1 MFRQTVLLIV
11 VLMFFAQPLTA
22 RAGNPETSL
31 PARPGSAAPSRKAA
45 FGPEP
50 DLPAR
55 ISLAF
60 DDANLRLGFT
70 RVGYIAETCADLQAR
85 RNPAASEPGTIVL
98 PVMFHGIFETVP
110 EDSLAGKNMSAA
122 DFAAIMDLAHDLGF
136 QTITTTQLIDF
147 LDHNGKIP
155 PRSLYLI
162 FDDRFP
168 DSLEQYALP
177 KLQEFGWTA
186 VAAWIPADT
195 SEKLWTRLEALVA
208 TGHFEVQSHGLWH
221 LYMNANTSN
230 DDIRSELYGPI
241 GVYEERFGLHPL
253 AHVWPG
259 GHFTAKSVEEAEAA
273 GYRLGFTAYPR
284 GPLMFNSIPLGE
296 EELAVSNPLLVLPRY
311 WPTFGVGEF
320 EAKLNRA
327 LQTAEAAR
335 AFAETNRD
343 AELSYLTARCGGDP
357 SGLVQAALRAEDSGN
372 PLAW

>member
-11 VLMFFAQPLTA
+11 VLVLLAQPLPV
-22 RAGNPETSL
+22 RAGSPETSL
-31 PARPGSAAPSRKAA
+31 PVWPVSAPSRKAA

-50 DLPAR
+50 EPPAR
-55 ISLAF
+55 FSLAF
-60 DDANLRLGFT
+60 DDPNLRLGME
-70 RVGYIAETCADLQAR
+70 RVGYVAGTCDYLRRRLDLSR
-85 RNPAASEPGTIVL
+85 SEPGTIVL

-110 EDSLAGKNMSAA
+110 EDSLLGKNMSAA
-122 DFAAIMDLAHDLGF
+122 DFAAIMNLTHNLGF
-136 QTITTTQLIDF
+136 QTISTAQLIDF
-147 LDHNGKIP
+147 LYNNGKIP

-186 VAAWIPADT
+186 VLAWIPADT
-195 SEKLWTRLEALVA
+195 TEKLWSRVSALVA
-208 TGHFEVQSHGLWH
+208 TGHFEVQSHGFRHW
-221 LYMNANTSN
+221 YMK
-230 DDIRSELYGPI
+230 DDTPHDIVENELYGPQD
-241 GVYEERFGLHPL
+241 VYKERFGIRPL

-259 GHFTAKSVEEAEAA
+259 GHFTAKSVEMAEEA
-273 GYRLGFTAYPR
+273 GYRLGFTVYPR

-296 EELAVSNPLLVLPRY
+296 EEMAVSNPLLVLPRY

-335 AFAETNRD
+335 VFAEANRD
-343 AELSYLTARCGGDP
+343 AEMSYLVSQCGGIP
-357 SGLVQAALRAEDSGN
+357 SGVIASALRAEEGIS
-372 PLAW
+372 LRAR